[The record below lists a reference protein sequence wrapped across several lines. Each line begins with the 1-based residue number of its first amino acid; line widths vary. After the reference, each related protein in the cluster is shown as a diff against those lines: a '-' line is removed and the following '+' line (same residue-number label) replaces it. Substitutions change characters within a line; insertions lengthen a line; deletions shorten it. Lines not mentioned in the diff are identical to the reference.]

1 MKKFLLVFYSLFI
14 SIAFSLAQAPAGYY
28 DEADGLSGDNLKSA
42 LHTIISR
49 YDNGSGG
56 FSQGH
61 VAFSYSDVWEK
72 LMYTD
77 EDPDNTSNVILF
89 YTGWSYAKNN
99 NGGGVSEWNR
109 EHTWAKSHGDFGTAT
124 GPGTDLHH
132 LRPTDVTV
140 NGARS
145 NLDFD
150 NGGSQYIDGD
160 GVTYCYY
167 DGDSWEPWDEV
178 KGDVARIIF
187 YMAVRYEGNSYDWN
201 YDLEVVEGVNTINNT
216 AYQYGEHG
224 NLSTLLQWHQADPV
238 SDWEM
243 RRNNRIF
250 EHQKNRNPFID
261 HPEYVNLIWGDG
273 TPEVSFSSTPATAIN
288 AGEQY
293 NYSVTAIGGNGS
305 PIEISCTQKPAW
317 LSFSGGSNGTASLSG
332 IPAESDEGEHSV
344 VLAATDGESAA
355 EQSFTILVSVVTPEI
370 IFTSTPVTSAI
381 VSQQYSYTIEASVQ
395 SDESQTVSFDAAT
408 LPEWLTLTD
417 NGNGTAILYG
427 TPTLDNV
434 GVNGV
439 EILATTN
446 DLSKTQTF
454 DITVSEGGSGGD
466 WVETFTLMPETSS
479 SYTTREWTGDNGI
492 EWSATNARTDQE
504 IDGRAICLKDAGDTY
519 LISQTL
525 AGGVSSVTFEHQ
537 QKFSGSGGEITLFVN
552 DQQIGESVAVSDVV
566 NSSTFSNINISGD
579 FTIKLVSNG
588 ATRIAIDNL
597 GWTNL
602 SNPPQSPVFGD
613 ILHTPES
620 PLNDEEVTFLAEVTD
635 ADGTIEQVL
644 LSYGSSAETLSQSAS
659 MQYLSGNSYSVS
671 LQLPLAEGDVYYAV
685 EATDNDGNVT
695 VSPTFVVI
703 PQVVNYLLTINIVG
717 EGLVEVDGVE
727 YASPITAGQGSLLNL
742 VASPLSGYQF
752 DGWSGDL
759 VSAEASQVVT
769 LTDDLEITASF
780 SPISSVTIDGFSDVK
795 IFPNPFT
802 TKLSIDNIELVKELT
817 LFNMFGQ
824 QVLYIET
831 PSATID
837 VNGIANGVYVLK
849 VIGYNNEQTQF
860 IVVKK

>member
-1 MKKFLLVFYSLFI
+1 MKKLLLVFYSLFI
-14 SIAFSLAQAPAGYY
+14 SIAFSIAQAPAGYY
-28 DEADGLSGDNLKSA
+28 DEADGLSGEQLKTALRNIIDN
-42 LHTIISR
+42 HTVLSYSEIWTAFL
-49 YDNGSGG
+49 DTDAKPNGK
-56 FSQGH
+56 
-61 VAFSYSDVWEK
+61 VWDMYSDVPEGTPA
-72 LMYTD
+72 YEFTFISD
-77 EDPDNTSNVILF
+77 QCGNYSGEGSC
-89 YTGWSYAKNN
+89 Y
-99 NGGGVSEWNR
+99 NR
-109 EHTWAKSHGDFGTAT
+109 EHSFPKSWFSDASPMYTELFHIVPTDGYVNGKRSNYPFGEVGSASWTSTNGSKLGTSSYPGYSGTVFEPIDEYKGDF
-124 GPGTDLHH
+124 
-132 LRPTDVTV
+132 
-140 NGARS
+140 AR
-145 NLDFD
+145 
-150 NGGSQYIDGD
+150 GY
-160 GVTYCYY
+160 
-167 DGDSWEPWDEV
+167 
-178 KGDVARIIF
+178 F
-187 YMAVRYEGNSYDWN
+187 YMATRYESNISSWSSPMLAGNSFPVFTEWALNLLMDWH
-201 YDLEVVEGVNTINNT
+201 E
-216 AYQYGEHG
+216 Q
-224 NLSTLLQWHQADPV
+224 DPV
-238 SDWEM
+238 SQKEID
-243 RRNNRIF
+243 RNNMIYAK
-250 EHQKNRNPFID
+250 HQHNRNPFID

-293 NYSVTAIGGNGS
+293 SYSVTATGGNGS

-395 SDESQTVSFDAAT
+395 GDESQTVSFDAAS
-408 LPEWLTLTD
+408 LPVWLTLTD

-427 TPTLDNV
+427 TPTQDNI

-439 EILATTN
+439 AVLATAN

-454 DITVSEGGSGGD
+454 DINVSEGGSGGD

-566 NSSTFSNINISGD
+566 NSSTFSNINVSGD

-613 ILHTPES
+613 ISHTPES

-644 LSYGSSAETLSQSAS
+644 LSYGSSAETLSQSTS
-659 MQYLSGNSYSVS
+659 MQHLSGNSYSVS
-671 LQLPLAEGDVYYAV
+671 LQLPLAEGDVFYAV
-685 EATDNDGNVT
+685 EATDNDGNET

-717 EGLVEVDGVE
+717 EGEVEVDGVE
-727 YASPITAGQGSLLNL
+727 YASPITAEQGSSLNL

-780 SPISSVTIDGFSDVK
+780 SPLSSITIDGFSDVK
-795 IFPNPFT
+795 IYPNPFT
-802 TKLSIDNIELVKELT
+802 TSLSIMPSNSLSRIAFFNIIGQEVLVVTDIKGAISTSELSSGMYLLQIEGANGIKKVMKVVKE
-817 LFNMFGQ
+817 
-824 QVLYIET
+824 
-831 PSATID
+831 
-837 VNGIANGVYVLK
+837 
-849 VIGYNNEQTQF
+849 
-860 IVVKK
+860 